1 MSARR
6 LPSLLLCAL
15 LMLAGLAGLT
25 GCQRG
30 ARIELALVASA
41 AFADRHLLA
50 TPTAVELI
58 DARGLLFRL
67 PVARPL
73 EVDLVAL
80 AVTPLQ
86 LSLRGQ
92 LPAGRYIGLRLV
104 FEPTIW
110 FERRGGLRAPLPV
123 DPRAAFADLDLD
135 LAAGSHPRL
144 MALLDLDAS
153 VIRLGPFQDLQR
165 FQPRLSLV
173 AGQTPRRDAGS
184 RAPMAELAA
193 LRPVLRR

>member
-1 MSARR
+1 MSALR
-6 LPSLLLCAL
+6 LPVLSLCWL
-15 LMLAGLAGLT
+15 LMLAGLA

-30 ARIELALVASA
+30 ARIELELVASA
-41 AFADRHLLA
+41 AFADSHLLA
-50 TPTAVELI
+50 MPTAVELI

-73 EVDLVAL
+73 EIDLVTL
-80 AVTPLQ
+80 AAAPLQ

-104 FEPTIW
+104 FEPTVW
-110 FERRGGLRAPLPV
+110 FERPGGLRAPLPV
-123 DPRAAFADLDLD
+123 DPRSAFADLDLD
-135 LAAGSHPRL
+135 LAAGSRQRL

-173 AGQTPRRDAGS
+173 AGQSPRRDAGS
-184 RAPMAELAA
+184 WAPAAAEVAA
-193 LRPVLRR
+193 LSQVLRR